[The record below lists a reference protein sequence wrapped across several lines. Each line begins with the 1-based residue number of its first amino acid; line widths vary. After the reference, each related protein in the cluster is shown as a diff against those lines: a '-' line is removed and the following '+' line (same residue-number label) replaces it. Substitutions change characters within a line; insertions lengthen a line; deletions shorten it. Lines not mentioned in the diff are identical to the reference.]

1 MALYRLFS
9 VGTLARF
16 IIGGWWWNGTSC
28 SDGSVEVTRDV
39 SNFESGSGRYGLNI
53 ITFQL
58 ACALPKLFW

>member
-1 MALYRLFS
+1 MVHL
-9 VGTLARF
+9 VT
-16 IIGGWWWNGTSC
+16 
-28 SDGSVEVTRDV
+28 DGSVEVTRDV